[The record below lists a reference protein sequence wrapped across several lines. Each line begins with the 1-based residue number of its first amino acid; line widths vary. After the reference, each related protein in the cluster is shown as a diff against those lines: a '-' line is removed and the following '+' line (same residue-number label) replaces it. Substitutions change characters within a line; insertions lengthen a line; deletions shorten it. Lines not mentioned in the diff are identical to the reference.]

1 MSTTTSG
8 INGVNAGI
16 KTPAGLG
23 KSLKAKEA
31 LRKELNQN
39 GECNY
44 MIEIEN
50 RTFKLIVSARSQ
62 EFLNKLIEK
71 LPDLKFQGI
80 DIVTKVTEKIL
91 PENEW

>member
-1 MSTTTSG
+1 MGITTSG
-8 INGVNAGI
+8 INGADGNI

-23 KSLKAKEA
+23 KSLKAKEV

-39 GECNY
+39 DECNY
-44 MIEIEN
+44 MIEIEEH
-50 RTFKLIVSARSQ
+50 TFRLIVSARSQ
-62 EFLNKLIEK
+62 ELLDQLVKKF
-71 LPDLKFQGI
+71 PDLKFQEI